1 MFHCASIFSPESLA
15 SLWQALNSID
25 PQWALGVVFLLLF
38 LAGCGLPLPED
49 IPLTFTGILLGLP
62 STHAAFGGLPGAVAV
77 VVVICYTS
85 ILTGDLVAWKLGRKY
100 GRTLTRYVPFRWF
113 LPEHRIHRVEH
124 WFDKFG
130 NWTVFFGRMVAGIR
144 FVTFVIA
151 GMARMRMSRF
161 ILFDSLGA
169 LVTVPVWLI
178 LGYVLGTHFDQIVQW
193 MSRVSTTTWIVVG
206 SLAALLLLW
215 KLAHRDHKKDE
226 GPAAKIG
233 EETGP

>member
-1 MFHCASIFSPESLA
+1 MFVCASIFSPESLA
-15 SLWQALNSID
+15 NLWQALNSID
-25 PQWALGVVFLLLF
+25 PYWALAVVFAVLF

-62 STHAAFGGLPGAVAV
+62 GTQEAFGGLAGAIGA

-85 ILTGDLVAWKLGRKY
+85 ILSGDLVAWKLGRRF

-113 LPEHRIHRVEH
+113 LPENRIHRVES
-124 WFDKFG
+124 WFQRFG

-151 GMARMRMSRF
+151 GMARMPASRF

-169 LVTVPVWLI
+169 LVTVPVWLV

-193 MSRVSTTTWIVVG
+193 MSRISTTTWLVLGALAVLIV
-206 SLAALLLLW
+206 LW
-215 KLAHRDHKKDE
+215 RLAHKGHRATE
-226 GPAAKIG
+226 NIQQ
-233 EETGP
+233 